1 MSGQRKEKNCETGQ
15 TEDPRAEERAEMR
28 KLRAELQ
35 ASEEERARGVRGY
48 TVEEVTARMR
58 DAVRRVEAKTDKA

>member
-1 MSGQRKEKNCETGQ
+1 
-15 TEDPRAEERAEMR
+15 MR

-48 TVEEVTARMR
+48 TIEEVTARMR
-58 DAVRRVEAKTDKA
+58 EAVRRVEAKTDKA